1 MVASHGV
8 RGNSDD
14 TDLALMGICGL
25 ESLTDILEDDDE
37 SEEEKREREGVNTGT
52 ALGAAA
58 GVIAGMAIGWTQDDE
73 KVEETNDEDEREGF
87 DISM

>member
-14 TDLALMGICGL
+14 TDLALMGIRGL
-25 ESLTDILEDDDE
+25 ENLTDILEDGDE
-37 SEEEKREREGVNTGT
+37 SEEEKREREAKNTGT
-52 ALGAAA
+52 ALGVAA
-58 GVIAGMAIGWTQDDE
+58 GIIAGLAIG
-73 KVEETNDEDEREGF
+73 VGHDEDGYIEEDAQEGF